1 VTVATSSDPWQ
12 PLWPPQFD
20 HSSSYMKRIL
30 PFIIIL
36 VVLGLA
42 LGSAWYLTRSTPTT
56 PSVAGQQT
64 SASPTG
70 SQAPAVQQTAANQ
83 GVPGA
88 EPAHTRGPANAP
100 VHIEEFGDFECPPCG
115 VFHPILEQMEAE
127 FGDKLQVTFRE
138 FPLVP
143 PHQHALAAASA
154 AEAAGLQGKFWEMH
168 KLLYD
173 RQQSW
178 KGQFDV
184 RPVFESYAKEI
195 GLDVD
200 RYNRDVGS
208 DLVQQRIFQDGK
220 RGHSLGVKGTPTVFM
235 NGREVPFEQLPPEQF
250 RVLIQKELAAAGTR
264 R

>member
-1 VTVATSSDPWQ
+1 
-12 PLWPPQFD
+12 
-20 HSSSYMKRIL
+20 MKRIL

-42 LGSAWYLTRSTPTT
+42 LGSAWYLTRSTPAT
-56 PSVAGQQT
+56 PTVVGQPPAT
-64 SASPTG
+64 ASPG
-70 SQAPAVQQTAANQ
+70 SPTSPVQQPVVNA

-88 EPAHTRGPANAP
+88 EPAHTLGPASAP

-115 VFHPILEQMEAE
+115 LFHPILKQMEGE
-127 FGDKLQVTFRE
+127 FGDKIQITFRE

-143 PHQHALAAASA
+143 THQHALAAASA
-154 AEAAGLQGKFWEMH
+154 AEAAALQGKFWEMH
-168 KLLYD
+168 DVIYD
-173 RQQSW
+173 RQASW

-184 RPVFESYAKEI
+184 RGVFEGYAKEI

-235 NGREVPFEQLPPEQF
+235 NGREVPFESLPADKF
-250 RVLIQKELAAAGTR
+250 RVVIQEEIKAKK
-264 R
+264 

>member
-1 VTVATSSDPWQ
+1 
-12 PLWPPQFD
+12 
-20 HSSSYMKRIL
+20 MKRIL

-42 LGSAWYLTRSTPTT
+42 LGSAWYLTRTIPTT
-56 PSVAGQQT
+56 PTVVGQPPSPSPASQT
-64 SASPTG
+64 S
-70 SQAPAVQQTAANQ
+70 PAQQQQPVVA

-88 EPAHTRGPANAP
+88 EPAYTQGPASAP

-115 VFHPILEQMEAE
+115 LFHPILKQMEAE
-127 FGDKLQVTFRE
+127 FGDKIQVTFRE

-143 PHQHALAAASA
+143 THQHALAAASA
-154 AEAAGLQGKFWEMH
+154 AEAAGLQGKFWPMH
-168 KLLYD
+168 DLIYD
-173 RQQSW
+173 RQQAW

-184 RPVFESYAKEI
+184 RGVFEGYAKEI

-235 NGREVPFEQLPPEQF
+235 NGREVPFEQLPAEQF
-250 RVLIQKELAAAGTR
+250 RVVIQREIAAKK
-264 R
+264 

>member
-1 VTVATSSDPWQ
+1 
-12 PLWPPQFD
+12 
-20 HSSSYMKRIL
+20 MKRIL

-36 VVLGLA
+36 VVLGVA
-42 LGSAWYLTRSTPTT
+42 LTSAWYLTRSIPAAQNS
-56 PSVAGQQT
+56 PANQPAQSPGPQ
-64 SASPTG
+64 ASPAQ
-70 SQAPAVQQTAANQ
+70 SQQPVVT

-88 EPAHTRGPANAP
+88 EPAHTHGPANAP
-100 VHIEEFGDFECPPCG
+100 VKLEEFGDFECPPCG
-115 VFHPILEQMEAE
+115 LFHPILKQMEEE
-127 FGDKLQVTFRE
+127 FGNKIQVTFRE

-173 RQQSW
+173 RQASW

-184 RPVFESYAKEI
+184 RPVFEGYAREI

-235 NGREVPFEQLPPEQF
+235 NGREVPFESLQADQF
-250 RVLIQKELAAAGTR
+250 RVLIAREIQAAGTR
-264 R
+264 K